1 VPLEISGK
9 ANSTMKTQPQATEK
23 DLGQDL
29 KTHEALPAKI
39 KELELLQHQAEKATG
54 RENLALH
61 KIITEKAK
69 PTAVSQYPQ
78 TP

>member
-1 VPLEISGK
+1 MTTEP
-9 ANSTMKTQPQATEK
+9 PATEK

-29 KTHEALPAKI
+29 KTHEALPAKS

-61 KIITEKAK
+61 KIIKEKTK
-69 PTAVSQYPQ
+69 PTAV
-78 TP
+78 

>member
-1 VPLEISGK
+1 
-9 ANSTMKTQPQATEK
+9 MKTEPQATEK

-29 KTHEALPAKI
+29 KTHEELPAKI
-39 KELELLQHQAEKATG
+39 KELELLQHRAEKATG

-61 KIITEKAK
+61 KIITEKSKQA
-69 PTAVSQYPQ
+69 AVSQSPQ